1 MSTTPII
8 YIVDDYKDQLE
19 IAAKMLTLAG
29 YTVVTYDSGLDF
41 LEEKE
46 FDDFSCLLLDN
57 QMPGISGLDVQKE
70 LGRRNIDIPIVFMSG
85 DSSYSDVVGAV
96 KNGALGFLQKPFTL
110 DELIEQVSKAVD
122 ESQRRLDIRL
132 REKKTQNLL
141 ASLTPRES
149 EVYELVING
158 HTNKSI
164 SESLSV
170 TIGTVEFH
178 RANLMEKLGARTL
191 ADLMLISHRTQ
202 S

>member
-1 MSTTPII
+1 MILSFLTQQKNQ
-8 YIVDDYKDQLE
+8 VEYK
-19 IAAKMLTLAG
+19 
-29 YTVVTYDSGLDF
+29 S
-41 LEEKE
+41 
-46 FDDFSCLLLDN
+46 
-57 QMPGISGLDVQKE
+57 
-70 LGRRNIDIPIVFMSG
+70 
-85 DSSYSDVVGAV
+85 
-96 KNGALGFLQKPFTL
+96 
-110 DELIEQVSKAVD
+110 
-122 ESQRRLDIRL
+122 